1 MKPERIK
8 RWLRIGDLE
17 KQELALPKDERTI
30 IGIDFEEPVDPEKG
44 FKRLRSTGLIKELKE
59 KGLHVVPLPQKR
71 SSQIALLIGTA
82 ALIGSAYLGYRH
94 FKERS
99 KRNRH

>member
-8 RWLRIGDLE
+8 SWFRIGE
-17 KQELALPKDERTI
+17 IESHSSTLPEDKRSI
-30 IGIDFEEPVDPEKG
+30 IGIDFEEPIDTEKG
-44 FKRLRSTGLIKELKE
+44 IKRLRSTGWFKDLKE

-99 KRNRH
+99 KKQK